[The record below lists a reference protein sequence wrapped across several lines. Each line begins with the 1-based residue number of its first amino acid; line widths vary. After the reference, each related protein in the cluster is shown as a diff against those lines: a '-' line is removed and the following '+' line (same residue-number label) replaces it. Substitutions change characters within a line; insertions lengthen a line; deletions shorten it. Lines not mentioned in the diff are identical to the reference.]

1 VLTTGQIQTLE
12 YLKNKGIIISQSQPN
27 AQPEAEPENNP
38 KVQYHNLEKRKEDL
52 LNHFS
57 IDRQQEITT
66 SYTDN
71 DNENEKESIINKS
84 YKKSI
89 PTLSCLILTKNKN
102 AGR

>member
-52 LNHFS
+52 LKYF
-57 IDRQQEITT
+57 RGF
-66 SYTDN
+66 
-71 DNENEKESIINKS
+71 
-84 YKKSI
+84 
-89 PTLSCLILTKNKN
+89 CLLVFL
-102 AGR
+102 